1 MHTSEQVNELMTA
14 LADAQG
20 EIGGAVKDSTN
31 PHFRSSYSD
40 LASVIS
46 AIRAP
51 FAKHGLC
58 YIQGPG
64 QLVDGVVLVT
74 TRIGHKSGQWIETT
88 AHIPIGQK
96 VNAQTYGSCATYGR
110 RYSLQSLAGVPSID
124 DDGNATALEAPQA
137 PPKLTEMQV
146 ASLKGLLGKLPLE
159 TTAAFLRAY
168 QAPSV
173 EELDSRR
180 YDAAM
185 KALREKVAA
194 A

>member
-1 MHTSEQVNELMTA
+1 MNTSEHVNELMTA

-74 TRIGHKSGQWIETT
+74 TRIGHRSGQWIETT

-96 VNAQTYGSCATYGR
+96 VNAQTYGSCVTYGR

-124 DDGNATALEAPQA
+124 DDGNATALEAPQS
-137 PPKLTEMQV
+137 PPMLTEMQV

-159 TTAAFLRAY
+159 TTMAFLKAY
-168 QAPSV
+168 KAPTV
-173 EELDSRR
+173 EELDARR

-185 KALREKVAA
+185 KALREKIAA
-194 A
+194 